1 MKEIVAVLYE
11 KRMISQIEK
20 EELPKHIILVIAED
34 DLQTNEAFD
43 KLKEFVSW
51 CSEIKI
57 IQITIYISVIDAEE
71 LSKRICSNSTKLLI
85 EKMSSCIKADVTIYT
100 ESEKMVVK
108 KDGCD
113 LMVDISIGFGGKY
126 ELTTAIKQ
134 IMLKVEKGELRPED
148 IDEKMIESHLIF
160 KSEPD
165 LIIKTGGER
174 LTNFLIWQAV
184 YSELYFTDVNWLG
197 FRKIDLLRAVRDYQK
212 RQRRFG
218 R

>member
-1 MKEIVAVLYE
+1 MKEIVLALYE
-11 KRMISQIEK
+11 KRMINQIEK
-20 EELPKHIILVIAED
+20 EELPKHIILVIAEE

-43 KLKEFVSW
+43 KLKEFISW

-57 IQITIYISVIDAEE
+57 TQIIIYISVVDAEE
-71 LSKRICSNSTKLLI
+71 LSNSICSNSTKLLI
-85 EKMSSCIKADVTIYT
+85 EKMSYVTADVTIYT
-100 ESEKMVVK
+100 ESEKIEVK

-134 IMLKVEKGELRPED
+134 IMSKVEKGELRPED

-218 R
+218 E

>member
-1 MKEIVAVLYE
+1 MKEIVSALYE
-11 KRMISQIEK
+11 RRIISQIEK

-34 DLQTNEAFD
+34 DLQTNKAFN
-43 KLKEFVSW
+43 KLKEFVFW

-57 IQITIYISVIDAEE
+57 SRITVYISMIDNEE
-71 LSKRICSNSTKLLI
+71 SSKNIYSKLLVEMI
-85 EKMSSCIKADVTIYT
+85 SCAQADVTIYT
-100 ESEKMVVK
+100 ESEKIEVI
-108 KDGCD
+108 KDERE
-113 LMVDISIGFGGKY
+113 LTLDISIGFGGKY
-126 ELTTAIKQ
+126 ELSAAIKQ
-134 IMLKVEKGELRPED
+134 IMRNVEKGKVKPED
-148 IDEKMIESHLIF
+148 IDEKMVESHLIF

-184 YSELYFTDVNWLG
+184 YSELYFTDVNWLD

-218 R
+218 E

>member
-1 MKEIVAVLYE
+1 MKEIVLALYE
-11 KRMISQIEK
+11 KRMIRQIEK
-20 EELPKHIILVIAED
+20 EELPKHIILVIAEE
-34 DLQTNEAFD
+34 DLQTNKAFN

-57 IQITIYISVIDAEE
+57 TQITIYVSVIDAEKI
-71 LSKRICSNSTKLLI
+71 SNMICSNSKKLLI
-85 EKMSSCIKADVTIYT
+85 EKMAGIKADVTIYT
-100 ESEKMVVK
+100 ESDKIEVK
-108 KDGCD
+108 KDECD

-126 ELTTAIKQ
+126 ELTNAIKQ
-134 IMLKVEKGELRPED
+134 IMLKVEKGELRTDD
-148 IDEKMIESHLIF
+148 IDERMIESHLIF
-160 KSEPD
+160 KSEPE

>member
-1 MKEIVAVLYE
+1 MNEIIPGLYE
-11 KRMISQIEK
+11 RRMISQIEK
-20 EELPKHIILVIAED
+20 GELPKHIILVIAED
-34 DLQTNEAFD
+34 DLQTDKAFD

-51 CSEIKI
+51 CSEIEI
-57 IQITIYISVIDAEE
+57 PQITVYISVIEAGE
-71 LSKRICSNSTKLLI
+71 LSKGICSKLTKRLV
-85 EKMSSCIKADVTIYT
+85 ETMSCAPADVTIHT
-100 ESEKMVVK
+100 ESERIDVSEGKH
-108 KDGCD
+108 D
-113 LMVDISIGFGGKY
+113 LMLDISIGFGGKY

-134 IMLKVEKGELRPED
+134 IMRKVKAGELKPED
-148 IDEKMIESHLIF
+148 IDEKVVESHLVF

-197 FRKIDLLRAVRDYQK
+197 FRKMDLLRAVRDYQK

-218 R
+218 E

>member
-1 MKEIVAVLYE
+1 MDEIVPGLYE
-11 KRMISQIEK
+11 RRILDQIEK

-34 DLQTNEAFD
+34 DLQTNKAFG

-51 CSEIKI
+51 CSEIDI
-57 IQITIYISVIDAEE
+57 PQITVYISVIEAGEP
-71 LSKRICSNSTKLLI
+71 SKRICSRLTKRLV
-85 EKMSSCIKADVTIYT
+85 ETMSCAPADVTIHT
-100 ESEKMVVK
+100 ESERIDVSK
-108 KDGCD
+108 GEHD
-113 LMVDISIGFGGKY
+113 LTLDISIGFGGKY
-126 ELTTAIKQ
+126 ELATAVKQ
-134 IMLKVEKGELRPED
+134 VMRKVKAGELKPED
-148 IDEKMIESHLIF
+148 IDEKMVESHLVF

-197 FRKIDLLRAVRDYQK
+197 FRKMDLLRAVRDYQK

-218 R
+218 E

>member
-1 MKEIVAVLYE
+1 MKEIVLALYE
-11 KRMISQIEK
+11 KRMIGKIEK

-34 DLQTNEAFD
+34 DLQTNEAFE

-57 IQITIYISVIDAEE
+57 TQITIYISVIDAEE
-71 LSKRICSNSTKLLI
+71 LGKRICSNSTKILI
-85 EKMSSCIKADVTIYT
+85 EKMSCIKADVTIYT
-100 ESEKMVVK
+100 ESEKIEVK
-108 KDGCD
+108 KDGCE

-126 ELTTAIKQ
+126 EFTTAIKQ

-165 LIIKTGGER
+165 LIIKTGGEQ

-184 YSELYFTDVNWLG
+184 YSELYFTDVNWIG

-218 R
+218 I